1 MRVYYLIMQ
10 KRHARAL
17 KEQKSY
23 TRKFSYL
30 HLKKIDTHSV
40 FENTFSFITLATET
54 VTREKSILNKIFDKE
69 KKSNNIIKL

>member
-10 KRHARAL
+10 KRHARTL

-54 VTREKSILNKIFDKE
+54 VTRELNI
-69 KKSNNIIKL
+69 S